1 VIRVKKI
8 ACVCLAASTLFLG
21 RPQPAAAQTAKF
33 RHLASIYADDQG
45 AGLNLPE
52 GVGCGVNGKV
62 VVADTAN
69 GRLVRFTYVNKTVS
83 GGSVIKIPE
92 LSAPFRVQLNSKGEI
107 YALDGKDRR
116 IVHLSPDGEF
126 KDAVTFEGAPPPATI
141 LPKAFTI
148 DLLDNI
154 YVLDVSS
161 SRVLVMNAR
170 GQFQKALPFPN
181 DIGFGSDLAVDTA
194 GGVLLLDSI
203 RRRMFFADK
212 DATAFAPLG
221 GDLSEAL
228 ATMPTYLTTSKGST
242 FVALGSGSS
251 IVTFRR
257 DGSFIARQLNHGWEE
272 GSLNHPSQMCIN
284 DKDEAFIADR
294 DNSRVQVFQLI
305 R

>member
-1 VIRVKKI
+1 MKKI
-8 ACVCLAASTLFLG
+8 ACACLAASALVIVLG
-21 RPQPAAAQTAKF
+21 RAQPAAAQTARF
-33 RHLASIYADDQG
+33 RHLVSMYVDDQG

-69 GRLVRFTYVNKTVS
+69 GRLLRFTYADKTVS

-92 LSAPFRVQLNSKGEI
+92 LSTPLRVQLNSKGEI
-107 YALDGKDRR
+107 YGLDGKDRR
-116 IVHLSPDGEF
+116 IVRLSPEGEF
-126 KDAVTFEGAPPPATI
+126 KDALTFEGAPPPTAI

-161 SRVLVMNAR
+161 ARVLVVNAK

-181 DIGFGSDLAVDTA
+181 DIGFGSDLAVDAA
-194 GGVLLLDSI
+194 GGVLLIDSI
-203 RRRMFFADK
+203 DRRMFFADK

-251 IVTFRR
+251 IVTLRR

-284 DKDEAFIADR
+284 DKDEAFVADR